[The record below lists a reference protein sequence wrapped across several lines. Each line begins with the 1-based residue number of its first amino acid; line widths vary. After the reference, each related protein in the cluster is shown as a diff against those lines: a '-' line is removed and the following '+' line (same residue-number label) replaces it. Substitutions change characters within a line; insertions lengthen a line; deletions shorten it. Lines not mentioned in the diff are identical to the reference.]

1 MEHLTDY
8 SREMLPEVAAEC
20 RHRYND
26 HYETAAEAFIEAF
39 FGKLAPGEYAKLT
52 EQDITDLYSPCLL
65 AIEPHD

>member
-1 MEHLTDY
+1 MADTQDTSTQEK
-8 SREMLPEVAAEC
+8 S
-20 RHRYND
+20 HRYND
-26 HYETAAEAFIEAF
+26 RYETAAEAFIEAF